1 MAIQLNYPT
10 LPLNV
15 DTIIDG
21 DDIKVANARV
31 AKYKYKSIVGALFS
45 KAKINTIKERQVY
58 SCKFEATKITV
69 SANGNLLIDGPYED
83 IDDYTEDDR
92 FFYFFT
98 KDNNY
103 FCVEKTLCPPDFVD
117 YIRTIFN

>member
-1 MAIQLNYPT
+1 LNYPT

-15 DTIIDG
+15 DTLIDG

-69 SANGNLLIDGPYED
+69 SANGNLLIDCHWPK
-83 IDDYTEDDR
+83 R
-92 FFYFFT
+92 
-98 KDNNY
+98 
-103 FCVEKTLCPPDFVD
+103 
-117 YIRTIFN
+117 